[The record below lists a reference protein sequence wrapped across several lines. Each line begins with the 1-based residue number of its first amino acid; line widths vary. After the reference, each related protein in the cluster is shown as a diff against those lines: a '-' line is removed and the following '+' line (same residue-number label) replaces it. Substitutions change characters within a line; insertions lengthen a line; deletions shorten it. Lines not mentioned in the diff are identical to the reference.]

1 MTINQEQLT
10 NSLNNIKDKQPA
22 VCIIGDLI
30 LDEYIIGYPERIS
43 REAPVLILETGDN
56 YYRLGGAANAAI
68 NAAKLGAKVKLIGVA
83 GDDKQADILSN
94 ICTENNINL
103 QLVKSPQR
111 KTTLKTRILASNQSI
126 QNQTAGNAST
136 QQVLRLDT
144 LYKGGLL
151 EETEQELINI
161 INNINEEYIL
171 LSDYQ
176 LGVLSP
182 DIIQALNSTNK
193 KLLGDPSKDFNRLGK
208 AYLITPNKPD
218 TEKEL
223 DRNINLESQNSI
235 QEIYNILKNKLPQQ
249 ENILVTKGAEGM
261 TLFESQANK
270 AYNIP
275 AFNRAEVFDV
285 TGAGDTVAGTL
296 LVSLAS
302 GNSLLTSMI
311 LGNLGASIVVRR
323 SGSATTSIQEMQEA
337 LKNIYNNTAG
347 IEVQEFNLQ

>member
-1 MTINQEQLT
+1 MTNKEQLIS
-10 NSLNNIKDKQPA
+10 SLNNIKNKQPA
-22 VCIIGDLI
+22 VCIIGDVI

-83 GDDKQADILSN
+83 GDDKQAEILSN

-126 QNQTAGNAST
+126 NNQSAGNAST

-151 EETEQELINI
+151 AETEQELINI
-161 INNINEEYIL
+161 INNIDEEFVL

-176 LGVLSP
+176 LGVLNP
-182 DIIQALNSTNK
+182 NTIQALNNTGK

-208 AYLITPNKPD
+208 TYLITPNKPD

-223 DRNINLESQNSI
+223 DRNIDLNT
-235 QEIYNILKNKLPQQ
+235 QEDIKEIHQILQDRLPQQ
-249 ENILVTKGAEGM
+249 ENILITKGAEGM
-261 TLFESQANK
+261 TLFDTQVNK
-270 AYNIP
+270 AFSIP

-302 GNSLLTSMI
+302 GNNLLTSMI

-323 SGSATTSIQEMQEA
+323 SGSATTDIQEMKNA
-337 LKNIYNNTAG
+337 LESLYNNSNS
-347 IEVQEFNLQ
+347 IQVEEFNL